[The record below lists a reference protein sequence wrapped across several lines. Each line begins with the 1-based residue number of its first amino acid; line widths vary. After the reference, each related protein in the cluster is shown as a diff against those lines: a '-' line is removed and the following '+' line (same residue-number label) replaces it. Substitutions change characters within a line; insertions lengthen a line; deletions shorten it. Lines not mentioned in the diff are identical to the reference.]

1 MEKIYENEQW
11 YFDAEGM
18 HSKEPHRTYFIE
30 ADDLVR
36 DGDWIDH
43 LAAKVWV
50 KVPLAIDCY
59 LRALHYYKEGSLPQN
74 F

>member
-11 YFDAEGM
+11 YFNDEGM
-18 HSKEPHRTYFIE
+18 HSKEPKISYTIE
-30 ADDLVR
+30 AYDLVR

-43 LAAKVWV
+43 LAGKCWV

-59 LRALHYYKEGSLPQN
+59 LRAFMYYKEGRLPEN